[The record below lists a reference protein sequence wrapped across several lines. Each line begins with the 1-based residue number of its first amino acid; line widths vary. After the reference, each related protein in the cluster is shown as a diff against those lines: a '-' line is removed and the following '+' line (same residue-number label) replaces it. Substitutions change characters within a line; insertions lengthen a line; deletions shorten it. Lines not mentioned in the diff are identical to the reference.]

1 MDFNSDDL
9 LELKRYLE
17 KNNIPKEQTCIV
29 GSATLSLIGIREHND
44 IDIVLHS
51 DFDERLSKHPFIEQ
65 AKKPWSEIF
74 SDDDLVENKDLHIIF
89 KGFKFVIPE
98 LIYHRK
104 SWHNRPKDKEDVLDL
119 DEYAHIHSDWDWNLI
134 KNYLPR
140 KFFIK
145 SFVIRFFKKLSFF
158 RNKMREYFISNNTI
172 HPDCFHVIPTNLL
185 LSKQFVNNQF
195 NRFDIIVR
203 YNAINSY
210 LNNDNV
216 GIDLYERMQDIRGGS
231 QYKNPWKKFKILI
244 ENYKSAGYSADSHIL
259 VNNELHILDGAHR
272 LACALYFQTPFVSVK
287 VDRKMGYSAY
297 GLDWFKKSD
306 YSNQEMLF
314 LSKKKQDIFNEN
326 FLYFEVI
333 LWPSVSQYFDD
344 ISNHIN
350 NQYKILESKLF
361 IDIKNLDSFIKELY
375 KIDDIK
381 DWKVDMKIKGL
392 SSYKKELRV
401 LKIEI
406 PEPDFRKKTNGKLIS
421 KKVEKLKK
429 EVREIYSSKIND
441 YFHDIIIH
449 IGDNYEHSKRSSK
462 LEIEV

>member
-17 KNNIPKEQTCIV
+17 KNNIPKEQACIV

-51 DFDERLSKHPFIEQ
+51 DFEGQLSQHSFIER
-65 AKKPWSEIF
+65 ANKSWSKIF
-74 SDDDLVENKDLHIIF
+74 SDDDLVENPDLHINF

-104 SWHNRPKDKEDVLDL
+104 SWHNRSKDIEDILYL
-119 DEYAHIHSDWDWNLI
+119 NEYAKIHDWNWDLI
-134 KNYLPR
+134 NNYLPR
-140 KFFIK
+140 EFFIK
-145 SFVIRFFKKLSFF
+145 SFVIRVFKKISFYS
-158 RNKMREYFISNNTI
+158 NKMLEYFRSNNTI
-172 HPDCFHVIPTNLL
+172 HPDCFHVIPTNFL

-203 YNAINSY
+203 YNAIHSY
-210 LNNDNV
+210 LNNDNE
-216 GIDLYERMQDIRGGS
+216 GLYLYQRMQDCRAGS
-231 QYKNPWKKFKILI
+231 QYKNPLKKFKILI
-244 ENYKSAGYSADSHIL
+244 ENYKSVGYSPDSPII

-287 VDRKMGYSAY
+287 VDGKMSCSAY
-297 GLDWFKKSD
+297 GLDWFKESD
-306 YSNQEMLF
+306 YSNKELLF
-314 LSKKKQDIFNEN
+314 LSKKKQKIFNAN
-326 FLYFEVI
+326 FLYFEVV
-333 LWPSVSQYFDD
+333 LWPSISQYFDD
-344 ISNHIN
+344 ISTHIN
-350 NQYKILESKLF
+350 DQYKILESKSF
-361 IDIKNLDSFIKELY
+361 VDIKNLDSFIKELY

-381 DWKVDMKIKGL
+381 DWKVDMKIKRL
-392 SSYKKELRV
+392 ASYKKELRV

-421 KKVEKLKK
+421 KKVEQLKK
-429 EVREIYSSKIND
+429 DVRKRYSSKVND

-449 IGDNYEHSKRSSK
+449 IGDNYEHSKQSSK

>member
-9 LELKRYLE
+9 LELKKYLDA
-17 KNNIPKEQTCIV
+17 NNISKEQVCIV

-51 DFDERLSKHPFIEQ
+51 DFDGQLSQHSFIERVN
-65 AKKPWSEIF
+65 KPWSKLF
-74 SDDDLVENKDLHIIF
+74 SDDELVENPEFHMIF

-104 SWHNRPKDKEDVLDL
+104 SWHNRLKDAQDILELN
-119 DEYAHIHSDWDWNLI
+119 EYAKMHNDWKWGLI
-134 KNYLPR
+134 NNYLP
-140 KFFIK
+140 KKYFLKIVVNK
-145 SFVIRFFKKLSFF
+145 VIKKLNSYNNKLRDYF
-158 RNKMREYFISNNTI
+158 RINNTI
-172 HPDCFHVIPTNLL
+172 HSDCFQVIPTNLL

-203 YNAINSY
+203 YNAIHSY

-216 GIDLYERMQDIRGGS
+216 GVDLYKRMQEQRGGS
-231 QYKNPWKKFKILI
+231 PYTSPWKNFKVLI
-244 ENYKSAGYSADSHIL
+244 DNYKSVGYSTDSPIL
-259 VNNELHILDGAHR
+259 VNNELHIVDGAHR
-272 LACALYFQTPFVSVK
+272 LACALYFKSPSVSVK
-287 VDRKMGYSAY
+287 INSKLSYSLY
-297 GLDWFKKSD
+297 SLDWFTKS
-306 YSNQEMLF
+306 EITTEEILF
-314 LSKKKQDIFNEN
+314 LSEKKQDLFNEN
-326 FLYFEVI
+326 YLYFEVI

-344 ISNHIN
+344 ISTDIN
-350 NQYKILESKLF
+350 NQYKIFESKSF
-361 IDIKNLDSFIKELY
+361 IKIKNLDSFIKELY

-381 DWKVDMKIKGL
+381 DWKVDMKIKEL

-421 KKVEKLKK
+421 QKVEQLKK
-429 EVREIYSSKIND
+429 EVRNKYSSKINN

-449 IGDNYEHSKRSSK
+449 IGDNYDHSKQSSK